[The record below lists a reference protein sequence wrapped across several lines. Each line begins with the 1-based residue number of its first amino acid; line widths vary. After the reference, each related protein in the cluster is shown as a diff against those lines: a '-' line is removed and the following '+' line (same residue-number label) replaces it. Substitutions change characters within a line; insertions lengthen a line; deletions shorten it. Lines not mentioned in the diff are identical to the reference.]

1 MIKNL
6 SILCV
11 FLFLF
16 MGSQFSKA
24 YIEDS
29 LEIPEA
35 ELLGEIIVGME
46 GDTRFDLDAMRKYID
61 DIPKQDL
68 SVHEAVSVLYIHD
81 KELLSY
87 RINYMMSEYWSLT
100 NFGYRVASEENHL
113 NLIHLLMERYKISD
127 FVTHAENDRFLD
139 PLLNEH
145 AVLLTVYGSQSLV
158 DGLIAVA
165 SIEENTIL
173 EIELLMQHITEN
185 EDIELVFKHLSLA
198 SRNHLRSF
206 VNAMSILEHSYE
218 PAYMS
223 EQQFQSIISSPMEF
237 RLGTATRAKYDFE
250 LY

>member
-1 MIKNL
+1 MMKNL
-6 SILCV
+6 CILLV
-11 FLFLF
+11 VLFLF

-24 YIEDS
+24 YINDS
-29 LEIPEA
+29 EVKLDR
-35 ELLGEIIVGME
+35 ELFGEIIVGMD
-46 GDTRFDLDAMRKYID
+46 GDTRFDLDAMSKYID
-61 DIPKQDL
+61 AIPKQEL
-68 SVHEAVSVLYIHD
+68 SVHDAISVLYIHD

-87 RINYMMSEYWSLT
+87 RTNFLMSEYWSLT
-100 NFGYRVASEENHL
+100 NFGYRVTSEENHL

-127 FVTHAENDRFLD
+127 FVTHAENDHFLD

-145 AVLLTVYGSQSLV
+145 AVLLAAYGSQSLV

-185 EDIELVFKHLSLA
+185 KDIKLVFEHLSLA
-198 SRNHLRSF
+198 SRNHLRSS
-206 VNAMSILEHSYE
+206 VNAMSLLEHTYE

-223 EQQFQSIISSPMEF
+223 DQQLRSIISSPMEF
-237 RLGTATRAKYDFE
+237 HLGTSLRTKYDLD